1 MLISSQQCLS
11 RGLAQS
17 AGCFSLLLV
26 LLLQT
31 CGARQERGLACGPD
45 TMETNGEE
53 VDPWGTAVMNGSKQ
67 FVYFSRFMGLVPSLC
82 QGYLLMCKS
91 RDRWR
96 TFFVFEHAA
105 AKSGLGTC

>member
-11 RGLAQS
+11 CGLAHS

-26 LLLQT
+26 LLLRT
-31 CGARQERGLACGPD
+31 CGARLERRLARGPD

-53 VDPWGTAVMNGSKQ
+53 KDPWGTAVMNGSEQ
-67 FVYFSRFMGLVPSLC
+67 FVYFSRFMGLVPPLC
-82 QGYLLMCKS
+82 QGYLLTFVS

-96 TFFVFEHAA
+96 TLFVFEHSA
-105 AKSGLGTC
+105 AKSGLGT